1 MATTDAIVNVKVAGL
16 ATLQQLQNSL
26 GRVNGRFA
34 QLRTAVAGIG
44 LAAFT
49 RNALVAADGM
59 VDLANATGLTVEQV
73 IDLQFA
79 LQEAGGRLDQVG
91 PAVLKF
97 STYLDEARQEAGR
110 ARASF
115 NELGIS
121 TEDLGRFD
129 TATLLERTIKAI
141 AAQGVEARRT
151 ALTVEFLGKALREAD
166 VKKFAQELQ
175 STIGTNGRYA
185 ESVARAAKLNGD
197 LDRALLTLRLQFLE
211 MISPLVNLINYMN
224 KGTAGAT
231 ALRIA
236 LEALAVVALVAFG
249 GAVGRGIATIIGSLG
264 RMYNAVKRSTTGW
277 KAAREAAQ
285 KSAQATAE
293 AYQKADKAA
302 RKGMQA
308 PATGK
313 ELDKQLDKA
322 ANTATKLKNW
332 EATSGDFMNRV
343 RAWAVGIGASFGLV
357 TAAVSGISRL
367 MQGGGGEFA
376 GGKGATGTWGEATEA
391 VNANTQSIDK
401 NIEAI
406 KQQTLAYAQQ
416 QQDLLK
422 NIKFQTDSLNLN
434 EDEIAVLEARNT
446 VLDAAKQQIR
456 DFENQIATL
465 NDEQKHLK
473 PILEEQIAIIKKRMN
488 ADADAAGKATE
499 TYRQQSRAQQELIA
513 DIELLNQVMSEQA
526 GLDALQRQAELIGL
540 VGDELTQANILLE
553 NETQLQARL
562 AEIEGKRRRA
572 SMELKGSL
580 LQAELDRLQREEDA
594 ARASADRKLQIEKDL
609 NEQTKALRNDTSYA
623 TELFFEE
630 LARSIDPA
638 VLTAKRWESVFS
650 NIEGAI
656 DQLVT
661 TGKFNFKDFALSI
674 IADLLKIE
682 MRAIVVQA
690 ILSAI
695 GAIFGAGKPTA
706 AVSSS
711 VSPIPGVGFA
721 ANGANTLAG
730 KPFIVGEQGPELF
743 VPKTA
748 GSIVPNDMMGGQ
760 VNAPV
765 TNNYNTYNINAVDA
779 KSVAQLFAENRKSLL
794 SASLMAQKEMPYM
807 AG

>member
-49 RNALVAADGM
+49 RNTLVAADGM
-59 VDLANATGLTVEQV
+59 VDLANATGLTIEQV

-129 TATLLERTIKAI
+129 TATLLEKTIRAI

-211 MISPLVNLINYMN
+211 MISPIVNLINYMN
-224 KGTAGAT
+224 SGTKAAD

-264 RMYNAVKRSTTGW
+264 RMYNAVKRSTNGW

-285 KSAQATAE
+285 KSAQETAE
-293 AYQKADKAA
+293 AYQKLDKAA

-313 ELDKQLDKA
+313 ELEKQLDKA

-343 RAWAVGIGASFGLV
+343 RGWAVGIGASFGFV
-357 TAAVSGISRL
+357 TAAVSGISRA

-488 ADADAAGKATE
+488 ADADAAGTATE
-499 TYRQQSRAQQELIA
+499 AYRQQSRAQQELIA

-609 NEQTKALRNDTSYA
+609 NEKTKALRNDTAYA
-623 TELFFEE
+623 TELFLEE

-638 VLTAKRWESVFS
+638 VLAAQRYETVFKHIEDAIS
-650 NIEGAI
+650 N
-656 DQLVT
+656 LVT
-661 TGKFNFKDFALSI
+661 TGKFNFKDFALAI
-674 IADLLKIE
+674 VADLLKIE
-682 MRAIVVQA
+682 LRLMIVRALMA
-690 ILSAI
+690 AI
-695 GAIFGAGKPTA
+695 GAITGGGPTA

-794 SASLMAQKEMPYM
+794 SASMMAQKEMPYM